1 MRLLPRV
8 VPAAGVAALLLCG
21 APSEAF
27 GQAITDAGAGTDA
40 AVSADAGVDM
50 DAGVSADAGVAMDA
64 GVSADAGVAMD
75 AGVNADAGAG
85 DVAVIACEAGP
96 DDSGAEGGTGEGGCS
111 GGASDDAGDDS
122 GPAAPV
128 VMGDSGSQCAMGPAG
143 PRTTTGLGGSL
154 LAVVFG
160 LLTLRRRRS

>member
-21 APSEAF
+21 APLSAF
-27 GQAITDAGAGTDA
+27 GQAVTDAALGADGGGGTDAGG
-40 AVSADAGVDM
+40 SADG
-50 DAGVSADAGVAMDA
+50 
-64 GVSADAGVAMD
+64 
-75 AGVNADAGAG
+75 GAG
-85 DVAVIACEAGP
+85 DLAVNACEAGP

-111 GGASDDAGDDS
+111 GGASNDASGDDS

-128 VMGDSGSQCAMGPAG
+128 VMGESGSQCAMGPAG

-154 LAVVFG
+154 LAVAFG
-160 LLTLRRRRS
+160 LLALRRRRI